1 MAARERD
8 TWLGDFSLVLSRD
21 HFRSVGRDPEYEVF
35 SGSKPLAFLWL
46 VVAAAAG
53 GALGGTL
60 VSGALWGPWWQVP
73 AWIAVLIAMAVAV
86 YRAALALFGQ
96 PLGFMAGWS
105 LFWGLLSGVVA
116 MWGAQLDGAGWA
128 YGIAGGIGFLVGI
141 TQGVYE
147 PDDLQGHD
155 GFFAIS
161 MIAAPAGA
169 CLAAWLYRHGLL
181 GEVGL
186 ASAAS
191 AGVLAGLIFLG
202 PSMAYFF
209 SRLDNLRGLKRLAS
223 LLLHRDETAGDAI
236 APLNAAIRRAPGDA
250 SLFDRRA
257 LAHALSGDEAAAE
270 RDWARSAELA
280 PGSTASTI
288 SRGWLA
294 LRRDRASEA
303 AAHFEQ
309 AGRAS
314 KKERWAWIGLAV
326 AKLRL
331 GDAAQ
336 AIAALKQ
343 VPEAERQALDLT
355 YLAEA
360 LLALG
365 DVKLAEQTATDAI
378 DEWDSIHGRS
388 WIVRAEARRLLGDID
403 GAAKDYNMALNAC
416 DEPGIEQQA
425 LDGLEAIDRPVEEV
439 EDME

>member
-86 YRAALALFGQ
+86 YRTALTLFGP

>member
-8 TWLGDFSLVLSRD
+8 TWLGDFSHVLSKD
-21 HFRSVGRDPEYEVF
+21 HFRSVRRDPEYEVF

-46 VVAAAAG
+46 VVATAAG

-73 AWIAVLIAMAVAV
+73 AWIAVLVAMAVAV
-86 YRAALALFGQ
+86 YRAALVLFGQ

-105 LFWGLLSGVVA
+105 LFWGLLSGAVA

-191 AGVLAGLIFLG
+191 AGVLAGLILLG

-209 SRLDNLRGLKRLAS
+209 SRLDNLGGLKRLAS
-223 LLLHRDETAGDAI
+223 LLLHRDETAGEAI
-236 APLNAAIRRAPGDA
+236 VPLNTAIRLAPGDA

-257 LAHALSGDEAAAE
+257 LAHALSGNGAAAE
-270 RDWARSAELA
+270 HDWTRTAELE
-280 PGSTASTI
+280 PGSIAPTI

-294 LRRDRASEA
+294 LRRDRTSEA

-314 KKERWAWIGLAV
+314 SKERWAWIGLAV
-326 AKLRL
+326 AKLKL
-331 GDAAQ
+331 GEPAQ

-403 GAAKDYNMALNAC
+403 GAAKDYNMALIAS